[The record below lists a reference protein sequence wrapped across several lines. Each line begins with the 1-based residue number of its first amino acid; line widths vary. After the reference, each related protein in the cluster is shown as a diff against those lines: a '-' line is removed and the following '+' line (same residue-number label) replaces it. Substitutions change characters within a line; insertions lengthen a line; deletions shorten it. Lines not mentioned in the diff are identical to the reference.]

1 MLWAYLHAFCLSVYL
16 YLYIGLHLSFVC
28 IPSCSMVVV
37 PFIARIY
44 SSRSS
49 SRSIDALQYPVKR
62 GRIVERPSWDQSVN
76 QFLIV
81 NTERVSP
88 SDVVSEGLEG
98 VGSHGCCGPSYAAV
112 FDPTVTRDNRRVG
125 MESLWELA
133 VNGPSKDVQGTDE
146 HS

>member
-1 MLWAYLHAFCLSVYL
+1 MGLSACFL
-16 YLYIGLHLSFVC
+16 FVC
-28 IPSCSMVVV
+28 LFVFIHRSTSKLRLYTVVLYGCG
-37 PFIARIY
+37 PFYSIY